1 MKSKFKWIGE
11 RLLVCEPSSS
21 MANVYSF
28 RFYSPSTATWT
39 PLEFTARSELS
50 QLVVSDDDNELI
62 FVEFNTEKRIRSD
75 KQRVHTYRVPARYAF
90 CSAPNFKM
98 FCFLQCL
105 QTSGDARKPRVDRS
119 SNAHRRRGGIFGQNT
134 RLFAAKHR
142 HPSPLC

>member
-62 FVEFNTEKRIRSD
+62 LVELNAVESSNDGR
-75 KQRVHTYRVPARYAF
+75 KQRIHTYRLPVRYAF
-90 CSAPNFKM
+90 YSAPNFKM
-98 FCFLQCL
+98 FLFF
-105 QTSGDARKPRVDRS
+105 TMFADF
-119 SNAHRRRGGIFGQNT
+119 RRR
-134 RLFAAKHR
+134 
-142 HPSPLC
+142 S